1 MQSTGEKQ
9 QLTSTN
15 KMVDEN
21 LIKRLENFKAS
32 MDFKGK
38 YFDGDRQAEKYEGF
52 GTEKPPK
59 TVNDADQT
67 NLEARCLT
75 NFMPLVS
82 FDTP

>member
-38 YFDGDRQAEKYEGF
+38 YFDGDRQA
-52 GTEKPPK
+52 
-59 TVNDADQT
+59 Q
-67 NLEARCLT
+67 
-75 NFMPLVS
+75 
-82 FDTP
+82 